1 MSLDKANKT
10 PNQLNKVPE
19 LEKFHADIWADF
31 DSSLWTLFWNVFHII
46 YSANVIFLSNIF

>member
-19 LEKFHADIWADF
+19 LEKFHADIRDDF